1 MTTTSQTIRI
11 DKQGGIEEMRL
22 VDIAVGAPGPGEI
35 RIRHHA
41 SGLNYI
47 DVYQRSGVY
56 VLPVPLTL
64 GMEGAYKAMRTGVV
78 DEAWAREHH
87 EYWYEDLKAGRIPS
101 DRASPRP
108 SDRPGGQQHA

>member
-22 VDIAVGAPGPGEI
+22 VEIPVGAPGPGEI

-41 SGLNYI
+41 CGLNYI

-56 VLPVPLTL
+56 VLPLPLTL
-64 GMEGAYKAMRTGVV
+64 GMEGAGSSRR
-78 DEAWAREHH
+78 WAR
-87 EYWYEDLKAGRIPS
+87 AGT
-101 DRASPRP
+101 
-108 SDRPGGQQHA
+108 H